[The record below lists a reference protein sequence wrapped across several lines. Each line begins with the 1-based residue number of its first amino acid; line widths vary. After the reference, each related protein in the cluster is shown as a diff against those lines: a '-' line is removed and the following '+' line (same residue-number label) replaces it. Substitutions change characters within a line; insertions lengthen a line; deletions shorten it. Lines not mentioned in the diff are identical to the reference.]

1 MLYGMFGCFVNL
13 CAVLFYLN
21 VVSLV
26 LLILSAPKS
35 GVPCLEKS
43 IFGNLL
49 VHIKRLSF
57 STHIYTYIYI
67 SVLFLLDKQFVFIHY
82 RPIVQFLNRAK
93 YIEEEKKIIG
103 LTAHC

>member
-26 LLILSAPKS
+26 LLILGAPKS
-35 GVPCLEKS
+35 GVSFFLLEKS

-49 VHIKRLSF
+49 VHVKRLSF
-57 STHIYTYIYI
+57 STHI
-67 SVLFLLDKQFVFIHY
+67 
-82 RPIVQFLNRAK
+82 
-93 YIEEEKKIIG
+93 
-103 LTAHC
+103 